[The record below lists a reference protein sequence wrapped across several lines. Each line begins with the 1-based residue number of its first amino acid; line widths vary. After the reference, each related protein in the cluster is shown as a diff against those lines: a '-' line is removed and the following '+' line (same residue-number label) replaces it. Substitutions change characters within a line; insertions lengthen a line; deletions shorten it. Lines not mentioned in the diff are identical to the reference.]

1 MRSFGG
7 LQVLQLVATDFSSSS
22 LWQCRWA
29 AWRRHACWWF
39 TVESSCCLLRFL
51 CPILLCWSFTENE
64 IPARSERCREKGNF
78 FFFFFFCLMAVVS
91 EGWNLG
97 SAPFGARPLAAH
109 LKEKRG
115 PLVLFFPSAKTLPT
129 TSCSP
134 NVRPTRRAFFFHLP
148 TKSDRYISKL
158 LSASSFFFHG
168 LLDTVVVKT
177 HLPQKVGLG
186 FFFFFNFFLRRK
198 RSASGWAPGIGANA
212 APRKAGQL

>member
-1 MRSFGG
+1 MKSPPGAKDVERKG
-7 LQVLQLVATDFSSSS
+7 TSSSS
-22 LWQCRWA
+22 SSSVWWPSFRRDGTSAPPHSARALWQPT
-29 AWRRHACWWF
+29 WRK
-39 TVESSCCLLRFL
+39 S
-51 CPILLCWSFTENE
+51 
-64 IPARSERCREKGNF
+64 G
-78 FFFFFFCLMAVVS
+78 
-91 EGWNLG
+91 
-97 SAPFGARPLAAH
+97 
-109 LKEKRG
+109 G
-115 PLVLFFPSAKTLPT
+115 PLYFFFPSAKTLPT

>member
-1 MRSFGG
+1 MKSPPGAKDVERKG
-7 LQVLQLVATDFSSSS
+7 TSSSS
-22 LWQCRWA
+22 SSSVWWPSFRRDGTSAPPHSARALWQPT
-29 AWRRHACWWF
+29 WRK
-39 TVESSCCLLRFL
+39 SGGPLY
-51 CPILLCWSFTENE
+51 
-64 IPARSERCREKGNF
+64 F
-78 FFFFFFCLMAVVS
+78 FFLLPRRFQPPVARRTC
-91 EGWNLG
+91 
-97 SAPFGARPLAAH
+97 APQD
-109 LKEKRG
+109 
-115 PLVLFFPSAKTLPT
+115 VL
-129 TSCSP
+129 
-134 NVRPTRRAFFFHLP
+134 FFFHLP

>member
-134 NVRPTRRAFFFHLP
+134 NVRPTRRAFFF
-148 TKSDRYISKL
+148 
-158 LSASSFFFHG
+158 SF
-168 LLDTVVVKT
+168 TN
-177 HLPQKVGLG
+177 QKWSVY
-186 FFFFFNFFLRRK
+186 F
-198 RSASGWAPGIGANA
+198 
-212 APRKAGQL
+212 